1 MKNAALLML
10 VVWMAALASPALAQ
24 TPADRRID
32 VTVLDEQGLAVV
44 GARVTATQ
52 RAANLSRV
60 ASSSNERFTMAGLTP
75 GVYTVRVSASGFQ
88 VHDVS
93 VDVTTETLQTIEVRL
108 RPAGYTEQLI
118 VTATRSE
125 QRIADVPA
133 SVSVVTNEQISQSP
147 AVVADD
153 VLRQVPTFSLF
164 RRTSSIAANPTAQ
177 GVSLRGI
184 GPSGVSRTLVL
195 LDDIPF
201 NDPFGGWVYWTRV
214 PMMNAERIEII
225 DGASSSLYG
234 NYAMG
239 GVINIVTN
247 RPAPQTIIFKPQY
260 GNRSTPKM
268 DLFASHVFG
277 RFGVTFD
284 ATTLHTD
291 GYEIVAEEERGPIDN
306 EANVEY
312 QNVSVKIDY
321 DVTNR
326 LNVFARGGI
335 FDEERNNGKIGEL
348 NDTNWKF
355 ASGGARL
362 QLIDGSNVEARL
374 FYDKQDFFQNTFAV
388 PLANPLRSQSNLS
401 LEKRVPTT
409 AVGTMVTWSRPFQ
422 LGSRAHVITAGTD
435 FRKID
440 GDSDE
445 LTFALATGLTPLVH
459 RVAGGT
465 QRFFGVFAQ
474 DLIEISP
481 KLQLTLSARIDSWRN
496 FDAHNLETTI
506 ATGLPTASNRPTL
519 ADKSDTAV
527 SPRVAALYRATDRV
541 SLWGSLSN
549 GFRAPTLKELYSPFR
564 VGAVLTL
571 SNETLGPER
580 LIGQEAGISVAATS
594 NMTVRGT
601 VFNNRVNDPIANV
614 TAAVNNVPATPGCAL
629 AGVTTCR
636 QLQNLGST
644 NISGFQTD
652 VAYRVN
658 GHWGV
663 SGAYVFDIA
672 KVHESKVDAAGNDLT
687 GRYLA
692 EVPKNRVSFQLTY
705 TNPRYLNVA
714 IENQFVGHQ
723 FDDDL
728 NTVAIFP
735 AIADKRVVGLP
746 KYNVTNL
753 TLARTVNRN
762 VDVFFGVQ
770 NLFDT
775 TYYVG
780 TNPTTIGTP
789 RLVNGGLRLRV
800 GR

>member
-1 MKNAALLML
+1 M
-10 VVWMAALASPALAQ
+10 
-24 TPADRRID
+24 TDR
-32 VTVLDEQGLAVV
+32 
-44 GARVTATQ
+44 
-52 RAANLSRV
+52 LS
-60 ASSSNERFTMAGLTP
+60 
-75 GVYTVRVSASGFQ
+75 
-88 VHDVS
+88 
-93 VDVTTETLQTIEVRL
+93 
-108 RPAGYTEQLI
+108 
-118 VTATRSE
+118 
-125 QRIADVPA
+125 
-133 SVSVVTNEQISQSP
+133 
-147 AVVADD
+147 
-153 VLRQVPTFSLF
+153 
-164 RRTSSIAANPTAQ
+164 
-177 GVSLRGI
+177 
-184 GPSGVSRTLVL
+184 
-195 LDDIPF
+195 
-201 NDPFGGWVYWTRV
+201 
-214 PMMNAERIEII
+214 
-225 DGASSSLYG
+225 
-234 NYAMG
+234 
-239 GVINIVTN
+239 
-247 RPAPQTIIFKPQY
+247 
-260 GNRSTPKM
+260 
-268 DLFASHVFG
+268 VFC
-277 RFGVTFD
+277 
-284 ATTLHTD
+284 
-291 GYEIVAEEERGPIDN
+291 
-306 EANVEY
+306 
-312 QNVSVKIDY
+312 
-321 DVTNR
+321 
-326 LNVFARGGI
+326 RGGI

-362 QLIDGSNVEARL
+362 QLADGSNVEARL
-374 FYDKQDFFQNTFAV
+374 FYDNQDFFQNTFAV
-388 PLANPLRSQSNLS
+388 PACDAAAQPEQSVAREETCRPRRLAR
-401 LEKRVPTT
+401 
-409 AVGTMVTWSRPFQ
+409 WSR
-422 LGSRAHVITAGTD
+422 GRVRSSSVAARTSMTAGTD
-435 FRKID
+435 FRRID

-474 DLIEISP
+474 DLIELTP

-506 ATGLPTASNRPTL
+506 ATGLPTAANRPTL

-541 SLWGSLSN
+541 SVWGSVSN

-601 VFNNRVNDPIANV
+601 LFNNRVNDPIANV
-614 TAAVNNVPATPGCAL
+614 TAAVNNVPATPGCAV

-692 EVPKNRVSFQLTY
+692 EVPKHRVSFQLTY

-746 KYNVTNL
+746 KYSVTNL
-753 TLARTVNRN
+753 TLARTINRN

-770 NLFDT
+770 NLFGT

-789 RLVNGGLRLRV
+789 RLVNGGLRLKV

>member
-1 MKNAALLML
+1 MV

-24 TPADRRID
+24 APADRRID
-32 VTVLDEQGLAVV
+32 VTVFDEQGLAVI
-44 GARVTATQ
+44 GARLTATQ
-52 RAANLSRV
+52 RAANLSRT
-60 ASSSNERFTMAGLTP
+60 ASRSNERFTMAGLTP

-88 VHDVS
+88 VQDVS
-93 VDVTTETLQTIEVRL
+93 VDVTTQTSQTIEVRL

-247 RPAPQTIIFKPQY
+247 RPAPQTVIFKPQY

-291 GYEIVAEEERGPIDN
+291 GYEIVAEEERGSIDN

-312 QNVSVKIDY
+312 QNVSMKVDY
-321 DVTNR
+321 SVTDR

-362 QLIDGSNVEARL
+362 QLVDGSNVEARI
-374 FYDKQDFFQNTFAV
+374 FYDDQDFFQNTFAV
-388 PLANPLRSQSNLS
+388 PAAVPARSQSNLS

-422 LGSRAHVITAGTD
+422 LGARAHVVTAGTD
-435 FRKID
+435 FRQID

-445 LTFALATGLTPLVH
+445 FTFALATGLTPLVH

-465 QRFFGVFAQ
+465 QRFLGAFAQ

-496 FDAHNLETTI
+496 FDAHNLETTM

-541 SLWGSLSN
+541 SVWGSLSN

-614 TAAVNNVPATPGCAL
+614 TAAVNNVPATPGCAV

-672 KVHESKVDAAGNDLT
+672 KVHESRVDAAGNDLT
-687 GRYLA
+687 GKYLA
-692 EVPKNRVSFQLTY
+692 EVPKHRASFQLTY

-728 NTVAIFP
+728 NTVPIFP
-735 AIADKRVVGLP
+735 QIADKRTVGLP
-746 KYNVTNL
+746 KYSVTNL

-770 NLFDT
+770 NLFGV

-789 RLVNGGLRLRV
+789 RLVNGGIRLSV

>member
-10 VVWMAALASPALAQ
+10 VVWMAMLASPALAQ
-24 TPADRRID
+24 APADRRID
-32 VTVLDEQGLAVV
+32 VTVIDEQGLAVF

-52 RAANLSRV
+52 RAANLSRT

-88 VHDVS
+88 VQDVS
-93 VDVTTETLQTIEVRL
+93 VDVTTQTSQTIEVRL

-225 DGASSSLYG
+225 DGAASSLYG

-247 RPAPQTIIFKPQY
+247 RPAPQTVIFKPQY

-291 GYEIVAEEERGPIDN
+291 GYEIVAEEERGSIDN

-312 QNVSVKIDY
+312 QNVSMKVDY
-321 DVTNR
+321 SVTDR

-362 QLIDGSNVEARL
+362 QLVDGSNVEARI
-374 FYDKQDFFQNTFAV
+374 FYDDQDFFQNTFAV
-388 PLANPLRSQSNLS
+388 PAAVPARSQSNLS

-422 LGSRAHVITAGTD
+422 LGARAHVVTAGTD
-435 FRKID
+435 FRQID

-465 QRFFGVFAQ
+465 QRFLGAFAQ
-474 DLIEISP
+474 DLIQISP

-496 FDAHNLETTI
+496 FDAHNLETTM

-541 SLWGSLSN
+541 SIWGSLSN

-580 LIGQEAGISVAATS
+580 LIGQEAGVSVAATS
-594 NMTVRGT
+594 KMTVRGT

-614 TAAVNNVPATPGCAL
+614 TAAVNNVPATPGCAV

-644 NISGFQTD
+644 NISGIQTD

-687 GRYLA
+687 GKYLA
-692 EVPKNRVSFQLTY
+692 EVPKHRASFQLTY

-728 NTVAIFP
+728 NTVPIFP
-735 AIADKRVVGLP
+735 QIADKRTVGLP
-746 KYNVTNL
+746 KYSVTNL

-770 NLFDT
+770 NLFGV

-789 RLVNGGLRLRV
+789 RLVNGGIRLSV

>member
-10 VVWMAALASPALAQ
+10 VVWMAMLASPALAQ
-24 TPADRRID
+24 APADRRID
-32 VTVLDEQGLAVV
+32 VTVIDEQGLAVF

-52 RAANLSRV
+52 RAANLSRT

-88 VHDVS
+88 VQDVS
-93 VDVTTETLQTIEVRL
+93 VDVTTQTSQTIEVRL

-247 RPAPQTIIFKPQY
+247 RPAPQTVIFKPQY

-291 GYEIVAEEERGPIDN
+291 GYEIVAEEERGSIDN

-312 QNVSVKIDY
+312 QNVSMKVDY
-321 DVTNR
+321 SVTDR

-362 QLIDGSNVEARL
+362 QLVDGSNVEARI
-374 FYDKQDFFQNTFAV
+374 FYDDQDFFQNTFAV
-388 PLANPLRSQSNLS
+388 PAAVPARSQSNLS

-422 LGSRAHVITAGTD
+422 LGARAHVVTAGTD
-435 FRKID
+435 FRQID

-465 QRFFGVFAQ
+465 QRFLGAFAQ

-496 FDAHNLETTI
+496 FDAHNLETTM

-541 SLWGSLSN
+541 SIWGSLSN

-594 NMTVRGT
+594 KMTVRGT

-614 TAAVNNVPATPGCAL
+614 TAAVNNVPATPGCAV

-658 GHWGV
+658 GHWSV

-687 GRYLA
+687 GKYLA
-692 EVPKNRVSFQLTY
+692 EVPKHRASFQLTY

-728 NTVAIFP
+728 NTVPIFP
-735 AIADKRVVGLP
+735 QIADKRTVGLP
-746 KYNVTNL
+746 KYSVTNL

-770 NLFDT
+770 NLFGV

-789 RLVNGGLRLRV
+789 RLVNGGIRLSV